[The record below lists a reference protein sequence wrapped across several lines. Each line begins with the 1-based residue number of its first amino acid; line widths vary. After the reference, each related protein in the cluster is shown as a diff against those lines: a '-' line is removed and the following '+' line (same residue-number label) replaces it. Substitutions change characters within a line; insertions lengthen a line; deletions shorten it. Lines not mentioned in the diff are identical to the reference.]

1 MGSPMILCRLPC
13 PCPGALALN
22 GCSLSAWV
30 PVRHALRRERAAS
43 GTEHLATFPLRTIQL
58 MHHKEKSAP
67 LCISSSKTK
76 SFIFKANLF
85 LEANVE
91 FEHWDYKSLNRWG
104 LHHQWIQCSPYHIF
118 SGPSG
123 PSSPSSSPPAV
134 ACPWQGKPGAW

>member
-1 MGSPMILCRLPC
+1 MILCRLPC

-30 PVRHALRRERAAS
+30 GVRHALRRERAAS

-58 MHHKEKSAP
+58 MHHKEKLAP

-76 SFIFKANLF
+76 SLIFKANLF

-91 FEHWDYKSLNRWG
+91 SEDWDYKS
-104 LHHQWIQCSPYHIF
+104 
-118 SGPSG
+118 
-123 PSSPSSSPPAV
+123 
-134 ACPWQGKPGAW
+134 

>member
-1 MGSPMILCRLPC
+1 MILCRLPC

-58 MHHKEKSAP
+58 MHHKEKLAP
-67 LCISSSKTK
+67 LCISSSRTK
-76 SFIFKANLF
+76 SFISKANLF

-91 FEHWDYKSLNRWG
+91 SEDWDYKS
-104 LHHQWIQCSPYHIF
+104 
-118 SGPSG
+118 
-123 PSSPSSSPPAV
+123 
-134 ACPWQGKPGAW
+134 